1 MKIVSF
7 DFFAAASSLAR
18 ANLPYQPIVA
28 NLNRKQRYLSHRY
41 SKLESNNLPRNGNF
55 GSDGDTVN
63 VKKILDEL
71 ALIN

>member
-7 DFFAAASSLAR
+7 DFFAAASPLAQ
-18 ANLPYQPIVA
+18 ANLPYQPTGA
-28 NLNRKQRYLSHRY
+28 NLNRKQRYRSHRY
-41 SKLESNNLPRNGNF
+41 SKSESNNLPRNGNF